1 MSASKNLF
9 EPYALG
15 PVSLANRIVMP
26 PLTRARSSQPGNV
39 PNALMAEYYAQRSDA
54 GLIVAEATDISA
66 DAKGYSQTP
75 GVHSRAQI
83 EGWRLVT
90 EAVHAKGGRI
100 FLQIWHTGR
109 MSHPDL
115 RGGAQTVAPSA
126 IPFQGQIWMTDANGI
141 GRMVD
146 CPTPRALTF
155 AEIGQIVADFRQAAL
170 NAIEAGFDGVEIHAA
185 NAYLIDQFL
194 RTSSNR
200 RDDAYGGSRANR
212 LRFLLEVVDAV
223 AAAIGPQ
230 RIGVRLSP
238 YTTAR
243 GMDCPDILPTTL
255 EAAAELHARSI
266 VYLHLTEADWDD
278 APTIA
283 ESFRRDLRGVFP
295 GTIIAAGKYDAAKA
309 QWALDHGYADLIAF
323 GRLFIAN
330 PDLPRRLRMQ
340 TDFNPLD
347 GATLFGGSAPGY
359 TDYPTVFSASASGR
373 NA

>member
-9 EPYALG
+9 EPYSLG
-15 PVSLANRIVMP
+15 PLSLANRIVMP

-54 GLIVAEATDISA
+54 GLIIAEATDISA

-90 EAVHAKGGRI
+90 EAVHARGGRI

-126 IPFQGQIWMTDANGI
+126 IPFQGQIWMTNANGV

-146 CPTPRALTF
+146 CPTPRALTL

-194 RTSSNR
+194 RTTSNR

-212 LRFLLEVVDAV
+212 QRFLLEVVDAV
-223 AAAIGPQ
+223 AGAIGPQ
-230 RIGVRLSP
+230 RVGVRLSP
-238 YTTAR
+238 HTTAR

-255 EAAAELHARSI
+255 EAAAALHARGI

-278 APTIA
+278 APTIT
-283 ESFRRDLRGVFP
+283 ESFRRDLRGAFP
-295 GTIIAAGKYDAAKA
+295 GTIVAAGKYDATKA
-309 QWALDHGYADLIAF
+309 QWALDHGYADLIGF

-330 PDLPRRLRMQ
+330 PDLPRRLREQ
-340 TDFNPLD
+340 ADFNPLD
-347 GATLFGGSAPGY
+347 GATLFGGAAPGY
-359 TDYPTVFSASASGR
+359 TDYPHASAAAPGR